1 METVFSKKNLPML
14 IVNIATILVVAIMLL
29 VNEVAA
35 RPSLSQT
42 SQSLS
47 NGVLSYQ
54 GTLTDQQGTA
64 LTGTYEMAFR
74 IYPTMSGGTPL
85 WTESRLGTNA
95 VSVDNGLFSLMLGS
109 LVPIPLSAWEQ
120 PQLYLGVQVGNDPEM
135 TPREKLTFVPGAAKA
150 DVAQLAM
157 TVPDGSITGM
167 QITDGSISLDDL
179 AEQPYYFYGALA
191 TPSEWMADVIFNGNY
206 TRFCESIGQTYSRA
220 ETLTAHYTEAVGIK
234 GRGNGFFYLDWYYV
248 GTRVDPS
255 DLHYYGNGS
264 PEDPYNVW
272 IYKGAQYAVTSAGW
286 TFERNAIIWCK
297 P

>member
-135 TPREKLTFVPGAAKA
+135 TPREKLTFVPGAN
-150 DVAQLAM
+150 VAQVGL
-157 TVPDGSITGM
+157 TVPDGSITDQKLGQDVNNY
-167 QITDGSISLDDL
+167 QIQTGNNYSDTYGIPEWTLDEGNGTRNYRTRITFDTVFPVIPSVIVTLNMIDIWSGLNSRLAVSAENITADGFDL
-179 AEQPYYFYGALA
+179 VYRTWADTVVYGAGVSWFA
-191 TPSEWMADVIFNGNY
+191 F
-206 TRFCESIGQTYSRA
+206 
-220 ETLTAHYTEAVGIK
+220 TLK
-234 GRGNGFFYLDWYYV
+234 
-248 GTRVDPS
+248 
-255 DLHYYGNGS
+255 
-264 PEDPYNVW
+264 
-272 IYKGAQYAVTSAGW
+272 
-286 TFERNAIIWCK
+286 
-297 P
+297 